1 MPELKRGAEDYEEYE
16 AKGPD
21 GSTRQ
26 SWRPSNGKLNLVRGL
41 DARPQ
46 IIVTNRHLHELSDEA
61 WAAVKRSN
69 YPAWLFRHGGQI
81 AEIGRDEE
89 DRPVIVHLS
98 LAGLR
103 GRLDRSAV
111 WLRETK
117 QGLKPARPPT
127 DVVEDLLALDNT
139 LPVLR
144 GITGTPVFTADG
156 SLVTQIGYQL
166 KTRLFYRPVGDRL
179 PDIPKKPGAQD
190 VELAKGLI
198 LKEWFHDFPF
208 ADDSSRANAV
218 AAALTPALRELI
230 AGPTPLFTIDSPQR

>member
-1 MPELKRGAEDYEEYE
+1 MTTPPATGSCVPDAAPASAGRTEKTGQAAPRRYAQLGVLAGRRSCTSKNEGAPARAPTLCAAVPELKRGAEDYEEYE

-89 DRPVIVHLS
+89 DRPVIVHLKPGRP
-98 LAGLR
+98 AG
-103 GRLDRSAV
+103 
-111 WLRETK
+111 T
-117 QGLKPARPPT
+117 ARP
-127 DVVEDLLALDNT
+127 LG
-139 LPVLR
+139 R
-144 GITGTPVFTADG
+144 M
-156 SLVTQIGYQL
+156 
-166 KTRLFYRPVGDRL
+166 
-179 PDIPKKPGAQD
+179 
-190 VELAKGLI
+190 
-198 LKEWFHDFPF
+198 
-208 ADDSSRANAV
+208 
-218 AAALTPALRELI
+218 AA
-230 AGPTPLFTIDSPQR
+230 